1 MRTLCGNIAS
11 WVVRLRTRLGRAE
24 AAGAA
29 QLTDLA
35 DTSVLVLGGL
45 QLAGAASSLLNT
57 VTNLYC
63 KLDHPLT
70 KTAIASLGDLMVHVK
85 LVEARLL
92 EGCLHPVLTFYPPPR
107 PPSATCWAP

>member
-11 WVVRLRTRLGRAE
+11 WVVRLRTRLGRPE
-24 AAGAA
+24 AADAA

-35 DTSVLVLGGL
+35 DTSVLVLAGL
-45 QLAGAASSLLNT
+45 QLAAAASSLLNT
-57 VTNLYC
+57 STNLYC

-85 LVEARLL
+85 LVEARLQ
-92 EGCLHPVLTFYPPPR
+92 GCLHPFLPSLSCAR